1 MSRPYR
7 IPVVAALLER
17 DGKVLVCQRKA
28 GARHELKWEFPGG
41 KVEAGESPRVAL
53 ARELR
58 EELGIDATIGREL
71 TRYEVA
77 YPKGVSI
84 LLIFLAVKS
93 FRGELK
99 PIEFEQIAWEDRA
112 NLLAYDFLDGDLPFV
127 RQLASG
133 VF

>member
-1 MSRPYR
+1 
-7 IPVVAALLER
+7 
-17 DGKVLVCQRKA
+17 
-28 GARHELKWEFPGG
+28 
-41 KVEAGESPRVAL
+41 VEAGESPRAAL

-58 EELGIDATIGREL
+58 EELGVEAAIGREL

-93 FRGELK
+93 FRGELQ
-99 PIEFEQIAWEDRA
+99 PLEFEQITWEERGK
-112 NLLAYDFLDGDLPFV
+112 LLEYDFLDGDLPFV
-127 RQLASG
+127 KQLASG